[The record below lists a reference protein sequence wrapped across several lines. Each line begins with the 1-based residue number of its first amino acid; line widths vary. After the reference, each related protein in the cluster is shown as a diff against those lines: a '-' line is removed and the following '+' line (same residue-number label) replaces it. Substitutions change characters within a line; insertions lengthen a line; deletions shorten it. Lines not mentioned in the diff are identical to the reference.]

1 MKRFVYAALCVVS
14 LCLGGCEYD
23 DAEVWDAINDQ
34 EERIA
39 ALEEWQK
46 TVNENIA
53 ALQAIVNG
61 NDYITSVE
69 ELKEGDEVI
78 GYTINFYRQ
87 GEVTIYNGKDGEDG
101 EVPVIGVT
109 EGEDGRWYWTVNGE
123 LMEDADGNP
132 VCASGKDGE
141 DGEDGEDGQDGSSY
155 TGVTPIIKLG
165 SDLGDGYNQYAS
177 YLSVDGGKTW
187 TQMNVTLDWYGSSLE
202 SVEDCGAYYKFK
214 FSETSWGYIP
224 ILCVPSYTGGL
235 QFYLKADYLDYD
247 YYISNGEYYVKAN
260 ESFSIIVNEI
270 EGYGRWT
277 CEPETKLT
285 DDWYY
290 TRSDNTLEF
299 TEAPKAGEDFTLKF
313 AYVNSENRVTNYQIT
328 LISSDM
334 GKIESETN
342 PQLVDALAKSLGDY
356 ILNEDGDVEITPAV
370 IQNAIYLDISDQ
382 EIESLAG
389 IEAFVNLE
397 YLNCSGNPLTSLDV
411 SAFSK
416 LRELYCS
423 GCFNQTSTIVSRS
436 ESFTGT
442 LDLSKNTQLE
452 ILECTNNE
460 ALTSIVLPNT
470 STLYWINCVN
480 NKLASLDVSGNPR
493 LTYLNCEVNPITSI
507 DLSQNTLLVNFYA
520 TDNQL
525 TEVDLSNNLNLQG
538 LSVAGNR
545 LDALDVSK
553 NVNLNDLACG
563 RQYDNTRQLV
573 LTLNESQ
580 KTLWESSWSSS
591 IMNTNVVV
599 ASSSYTTAIKVNL
612 VTQGNPTPAPLE
624 GVTVTVYDSAE
635 NGNVIGTW
643 TTNAEGIAL
652 VEHTQSTIYYTISK
666 AGYSDTVL
674 ESVSGPN
681 GVIAGWR
688 VVGVDED
695 GNFEYLDYNGDMI
708 WNLDDVVTNVR
719 YSYTITDGEPYP
731 CCMFSI
737 E

>member
-14 LCLGGCEYD
+14 LCLSGCGYD
-23 DAEVWDAINDQ
+23 DDEVWNAINDQ

-46 TVNENIA
+46 TANENIA

-69 ELKEGDEVI
+69 EIKEGDEII
-78 GYTINFYRQ
+78 GYTINFHRQ
-87 GEVTIYNGKDGEDG
+87 GEVTIYNGKDGEKGDM
-101 EVPVIGVT
+101 PVIGVS

-155 TGVTPIIKLG
+155 TGVTPVIKLG
-165 SDLGDGYNQYAS
+165 VELGPDYNQYAS

-187 TQMNVTLDWYGSSLE
+187 TQMNVALDGYGSVLE
-202 SVEDCGAYYKFK
+202 KVEWYRGYYEFQ
-214 FSETSWGYIP
+214 FHNQEQGYYSI
-224 ILCVPSYTGGL
+224 IRVPEYTGGL
-235 QFYLKADYLDYD
+235 QFRYEGAIIY
-247 YYISNGEYYVKAN
+247 NGKLAVEVG
-260 ESFSIIVNEI
+260 EGFSITIVEAVNEG
-270 EGYGRWT
+270 EWRCDTESTNEWSFTQSGNT
-277 CEPETKLT
+277 LTFKKAPEAGKSFL
-285 DDWYY
+285 
-290 TRSDNTLEF
+290 LEF
-299 TEAPKAGEDFTLKF
+299 T
-313 AYVNSENRVTNYQIT
+313 YVDGNNKVTNYEIMIAT
-328 LISSDM
+328 YETKTISNAS
-334 GKIESETN
+334 N
-342 PQLVDALAKSLGDY
+342 PALVQALANWFGTD
-356 ILNEDGDVEITPAV
+356 ILNEDGDVEVTPEL
-370 IQNAIYLDISDQ
+370 IQNTTYFDISEKQ
-382 EIESLAG
+382 ITSLDG
-389 IEAFVNLE
+389 LEAFANLE
-397 YLNCSGNPLTSLDV
+397 VLYCSYNPLTSLDV

-493 LTYLNCEVNPITSI
+493 LTYLNCDVNPITSI

-545 LDALDVSK
+545 LDALDISK